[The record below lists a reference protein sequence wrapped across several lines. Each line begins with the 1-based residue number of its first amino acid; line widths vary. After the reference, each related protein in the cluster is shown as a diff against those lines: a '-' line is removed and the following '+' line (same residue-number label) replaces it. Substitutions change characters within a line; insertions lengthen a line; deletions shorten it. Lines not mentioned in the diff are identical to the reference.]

1 MQQAIMGKEKILMFR
16 RLADTKIKNA
26 SKLALQVTHTLK
38 YEREQD
44 IQQTKDG
51 GIVIGG
57 GLECELELE
66 AVSTRDELNE
76 MLEKSVIND
85 EKLECWEID
94 LKAEKDEQGR
104 YKAKYMQG
112 NLTDWE
118 LPSDVEEVTT
128 LTTTFKI
135 DDKPKDGYATLT
147 EEQEQQITYAF
158 RDTTPY
164 KEEE

>member
-1 MQQAIMGKEKILMFR
+1 YKGDRIMQQAIMGKEKILMFR

-76 MLEKSVIND
+76 MLEKSVINED
-85 EKLECWEID
+85 RKSTRLNSSHVSISYAVFC
-94 LKAEKDEQGR
+94 LKKKNININNSLVLRGR
-104 YKAKYMQG
+104 
-112 NLTDWE
+112 
-118 LPSDVEEVTT
+118 
-128 LTTTFKI
+128 
-135 DDKPKDGYATLT
+135 
-147 EEQEQQITYAF
+147 
-158 RDTTPY
+158 
-164 KEEE
+164 